1 MVEQRSVKPGFP
13 PVVRGNEYVGAFDR
27 GCKPRLAEK
36 FLPGRWLVISW
47 YQNFNAAV
55 LDYGN
60 DAVIVEISR

>member
-1 MVEQRSVKPGFP
+1 M
-13 PVVRGNEYVGAFDR
+13 VRGNEYVGAFDR